1 MSEHRK
7 DRTYMS
13 VQHCTIKGI
22 RSNVIAPG
30 PIGGTEG
37 MDRLGTK
44 GADGLQ
50 NIRGIPAG
58 RVGDVRD
65 ISNTTVFLFSDAA
78 SFITGHVIVVD
89 GGNEHLRTFGLPYP
103 EAVLDPQSVKA
114 LIKPRL

>member
-1 MSEHRK
+1 
-7 DRTYMS
+7 
-13 VQHCTIKGI
+13 
-22 RSNVIAPG
+22 
-30 PIGGTEG
+30 